1 MDRYSRNLAV
11 RALNHWRG
19 YSIST
24 YLGIRL
30 LLDQLPKST
39 ESNYLTNVLRG
50 KIPLRESGRYRTF
63 YRFKNRLPNN
73 EISCRKM
80 IAASPTTAL
89 AESYALD
96 LLRRMKEFKNKP
108 FVYSNRWPESPTTG
122 RDYQYFYSWYAKR
135 NSTITD
141 LLKHNKNL
149 VVVSDDIKNFYPSIN
164 KDLVLSILAKRIS
177 VIPKNE
183 YKEFISL
190 VCQKLMNLNTPG
202 VPVGPALS
210 HVLADLSLGGIDEEM
225 SKIINGKY
233 LRYVDDIL
241 LILDTSEK
249 KRIEQRFNTTIIS
262 NGFNLNTEKH
272 DCVEISEWMAGL
284 QTQDET
290 EAGIQFEQL
299 IRRISLYLW
308 NKPEEKY
315 SLSKYFNEKGIPF
328 PIQRLASNAS
338 YSRFQQYLNLTFIK
352 ESHKYKNDNVD
363 IFLSEVEILSNKLF
377 KLAATIKMPIDGNHP
392 LLQKMLTQRLRYQIN
407 KLLYVTP
414 IDKYS
419 KILALIPNIPE
430 FYEHKVIIRALI
442 TKNIAELIK
451 IPGPATA
458 TFASIY
464 LSFSN

>member
-1 MDRYSRNLAV
+1 M
-11 RALNHWRG
+11 
-19 YSIST
+19 
-24 YLGIRL
+24 
-30 LLDQLPKST
+30 
-39 ESNYLTNVLRG
+39 
-50 KIPLRESGRYRTF
+50 
-63 YRFKNRLPNN
+63 
-73 EISCRKM
+73 
-80 IAASPTTAL
+80 
-89 AESYALD
+89 
-96 LLRRMKEFKNKP
+96 
-108 FVYSNRWPESPTTG
+108 
-122 RDYQYFYSWYAKR
+122 
-135 NSTITD
+135 
-141 LLKHNKNL
+141 
-149 VVVSDDIKNFYPSIN
+149 
-164 KDLVLSILAKRIS
+164 
-177 VIPKNE
+177 
-183 YKEFISL
+183 
-190 VCQKLMNLNTPG
+190 
-202 VPVGPALS
+202 
-210 HVLADLSLGGIDEEM
+210 
-225 SKIINGKY
+225 
-233 LRYVDDIL
+233 
-241 LILDTSEK
+241 
-249 KRIEQRFNTTIIS
+249 
-262 NGFNLNTEKH
+262 
-272 DCVEISEWMAGL
+272 MAGL

-299 IRRISLYLW
+299 IRRISLYLG

-464 LSFSN
+464 KENETNKLKIEIPSDITQESLDSINTLLAFDVCSISTLPDTISKHNQEYTKFCCFNSCDSRLLKDYSFEDEMRSLQLNITPEVRQKYFTERYSDTEQLNLDVLSINENGY